1 MFSDF
6 IQKRLSRLINN
17 EQSTEIWHLFKDKLR
32 EKTIISQIPCPTA
45 KLFKVFETPDELNL
59 DFLPPSFVIKLTFQ
73 SMGRG
78 IVIIKD
84 GIDQRT
90 QKPYDLD
97 KIKEFMKKYTL
108 SPDAI
113 VKYQKVIIEELLL
126 PENSNT
132 PLLDIK
138 LFYFAGGDARR
149 LVPADGLSSQQA
161 NSCSFRQAPPKIV

>member
-1 MFSDF
+1 MS
-6 IQKRLSRLINN
+6 
-17 EQSTEIWHLFKDKLR
+17 
-32 EKTIISQIPCPTA
+32 A

-90 QKPYDLD
+90 QKPYELD
-97 KIKEFMKKYTL
+97 EIKEFMKKYTL

-113 VKYQKVIIEELLL
+113 VKYHIKFEGCRVTSRKVPFLTFR
-126 PENSNT
+126 SWT
-132 PLLDIK
+132 K
-138 LFYFAGGDARR
+138 K
-149 LVPADGLSSQQA
+149 GLS
-161 NSCSFRQAPPKIV
+161 NNF